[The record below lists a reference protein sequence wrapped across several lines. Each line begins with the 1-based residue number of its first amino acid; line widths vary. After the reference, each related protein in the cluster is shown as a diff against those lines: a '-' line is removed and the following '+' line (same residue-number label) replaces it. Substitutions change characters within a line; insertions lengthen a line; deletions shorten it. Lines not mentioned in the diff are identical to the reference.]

1 MSNLLTT
8 WKNNPIIVNELR
20 SRMRGARAYWIL
32 AGYLFLLSALAL
44 IIYMVIYEQTQNY
57 GQNYYYGGGFQQ
69 MLQASANM
77 GKAIFYGTALL
88 LLFIVSLLGPAFTA
102 GSIAGERDHQT
113 LDLLTIT
120 TLKPRAIVLGKLNAV
135 LVFMGL
141 LILAMLPFQS
151 MAYFFGGVAFSEIL
165 LSILVLALTTLL
177 FCSVG
182 LFVSS
187 FSRSV
192 TIANMINYA
201 VVVPLLLGVPFLAIV
216 FSIFSSGLF
225 LGPSLS
231 DPPFILAA
239 ILSYIFLFFLS
250 INPLTMAITSEMF
263 IQETGH
269 YFFSVENFFNHNIP
283 IVAPWLIYVIFCAGV
298 SFILIS
304 ATIAR
309 LGRTQPA

>member
-1 MSNLLTT
+1 MSNLLTR
-8 WKNNPIIVNELR
+8 WKNNPIIINELR

-32 AGYLFLLSALAL
+32 AGYLFLLSALVL
-44 IIYMVIYEQTQNY
+44 IIYLTIYEQTQGYN
-57 GQNYYYGGGFQQ
+57 QNYYYNGGFQQ

-77 GKAIFYGTALL
+77 GKAVFYGTALL
-88 LLFIVSLLGPAFTA
+88 LLFIVSLIGPAFTA

-120 TLKPRAIVLGKLNAV
+120 ALKPGAIVSGKLNAV

-141 LILAMLPFQS
+141 LILATLPFQS
-151 MAYFFGGVAFSEIL
+151 MAYFFGGVAFPEIF
-165 LSILVLALTTLL
+165 LSIVVIFLTALL

-192 TIANMINYA
+192 TIANIINYA
-201 VVVPLLLGVPFLAIV
+201 VVVPILLGIPFVAIV

-225 LGPSLS
+225 FEPLLA
-231 DPPFILAA
+231 DPPFIMAA
-239 ILSYIFLFFLS
+239 IMTYIFLFFLS

-263 IQETGH
+263 IQETGN
-269 YFFSVENFFNHNIP
+269 YFFSVENFFDHNIM
-283 IVAPWLIYVIFCAGV
+283 IVAPWLIYVVFCAVG

-304 ATIAR
+304 ATMTR
-309 LGRTQPA
+309 LNRV